1 MQPSLRPVPRL
12 FNIWLMEVAVTLSL
26 GGNQAADTAGG
37 ADWTTM
43 LGIPLSRAPRWQSR
57 VKSDSERAGKTRKT
71 QRTEV
76 PRAIRE
82 LDSKT
87 DALREAEIVKSRT
100 DSVTPLHVVLQV
112 ILFGTFA
119 RQWGTFVEK
128 K

>member
-1 MQPSLRPVPRL
+1 MDISVLKCSRLGFTLSSSGSFTMRFARRKLRPVPRL

-87 DALREAEIVKSRT
+87 DALKE
-100 DSVTPLHVVLQV
+100 
-112 ILFGTFA
+112 
-119 RQWGTFVEK
+119 RQK
-128 K
+128 